1 MALPSWINPRNWF
14 RRDITAEQL
23 AALGLYTPPAAGV
36 QLTHQVAAG
45 VSAVYCADRVISED
59 LATLPMMVYD
69 GDPLDDGAV
78 PLPRHPVSKLLRN
91 PNPEQTG
98 PVFWS
103 AFQHFANVWG
113 FGLAEIA
120 WNGGGQAAQLWLI
133 HPGTARLE
141 REAGRLVYYAP
152 GPGGGMVR
160 LNPEDVLFLP
170 GFSPDG
176 SVGYQ
181 LLQVARTTLSTAAAI
196 QQFAA
201 SRFANGFRP
210 GGAIKVAGTLSETAR
225 ENMRASWRALYGA
238 GPHQAGVPML
248 LEEGTGWEK
257 FDLAHND
264 QLQLA
269 ELSEN
274 QVGEVARFFNVSPV
288 KLHQLGRATWG
299 NLETLNREHVT
310 SCLGPWIAKRNAEI
324 DLKLVRAGCHTR
336 HVVDRLLSADTQ
348 TRFAAWS
355 SALSAGWMTV
365 NEVRQREDLPP
376 LDGGD
381 VLRVPLNHGPAA
393 GPTPA
398 DPPPADPEPTDPAP
412 QEPPADGP
420 AATDP
425 PQPAE

>member
-1 MALPSWINPRNWF
+1 MVLPTWLDPRRWF

-23 AALGLYTPPAAGV
+23 ATHGFIAPPSAGV

-69 GDPLDDGAV
+69 GDPLDDGAT

-113 FGLAEIA
+113 FGLAEIVWDGA
-120 WNGGGQAAQLWLI
+120 GRPSQLWLI
-133 HPGTARLE
+133 HPGSARLE

-152 GPGGGMVR
+152 GPSGGMVR
-160 LNPEDVLFLP
+160 FDPADVLFLP

-181 LLQVARTTLSTAAAI
+181 LLQVARTTLSTAAAV

-201 SRFANGFRP
+201 ARFANGFRP
-210 GGAIKVAGTLSETAR
+210 AGAIKVAGTLSDLAR
-225 ENMRASWRALYGA
+225 ENMRSSWRALYGA

-269 ELSEN
+269 ELGEN
-274 QVGEVARFFNVSPV
+274 LVGDVARFFNVSPV

-324 DLKLVRAGCHTR
+324 DLKLVGAGKHTR

-348 TRFAAWS
+348 TRFAAWG
-355 SALSAGWMTV
+355 SALTAGWMTV

-376 LDGGD
+376 LPGGN
-381 VLRVPLNHGPAA
+381 VLRVPLNQGPATD
-393 GPTPA
+393 PT
-398 DPPPADPEPTDPAP
+398 PTDPAP
-412 QEPPADGP
+412 KEPPADGP
-420 AATDP
+420 PGTDP